1 MTLFTPPPV
10 DIPGEGKLF
19 AHFHTSKGTMTVELF
34 EKEAPLTV
42 ANFVHLATGGHT
54 GTPYYDGIIFHRIIP
69 GFMIQVGCPDGRGTG
84 GPGYSIPC
92 EFGEGLKHDRP
103 GVLSMANRG
112 RNTGGSQIF
121 ITEVPTPWL
130 DGNHAIF
137 GAIVDGLD
145 VQKDIANSPRGMQ
158 DRPRQD
164 IIIERLVINRG

>member
-1 MTLFTPPPV
+1 
-10 DIPGEGKLF
+10 
-19 AHFHTSKGTMTVELF
+19 
-34 EKEAPLTV
+34 
-42 ANFVHLATGGHT
+42 
-54 GTPYYDGIIFHRIIP
+54 
-69 GFMIQVGCPDGRGTG
+69 
-84 GPGYSIPC
+84 
-92 EFGEGLKHDRP
+92 
-103 GVLSMANRG
+103 MANRG